1 MKVLTRVSSVLT
13 ACGGALSHR
22 RKPRYVYL
30 LAFFLPILVMA
41 VLWAIHR
48 VAPFGSK
55 MILAHD
61 QWHQYYPFYLD
72 LRRRLL
78 AGDSL
83 LHSWTTGMGTSYLPL
98 FAYYLASPLN
108 YIAAL
113 LPEDMAMLYYTF
125 TVLLRIG
132 LAGLFFA
139 YFLRKFT
146 DRSELI
152 ISVFSTMYALSA
164 FLMGYYW
171 NAIWLDTVAL
181 LPLVVLGTLS
191 LLRDRRCVL
200 YITSL
205 ALSIFC
211 SYYIG
216 FFVCLFVLLL
226 FIGYHIVEWDDLG
239 GFGARLLRIGVCSL
253 IAVGITAVLTVPTIL
268 GMQNT
273 SSAENKFPE
282 SNAMNMVTG
291 QTISA
296 QEAIRNASDG
306 ELADFYGFFG
316 TTPPEFD
323 EEKQVSVSWCG
334 PGDALTALRL
344 GYVGAFFDSF
354 DLPFE
359 GVKIVLSN
367 TGTLTAPTTMEGLPN
382 IFCGFSTLIMALLF
396 LFCKRISLRER
407 IVTVLLLLFFAL
419 SFLIRTLD
427 YLWHGMHFPNMLPY
441 RFSFLWCFMI
451 IWMAYRAYSQLDT
464 VRWWRVALTAI
475 PTVLILLCIVGGK
488 NEMRTQ
494 VVTFLVALAVIS
506 ILALFSLRKLKKE
519 HFALALCACMILEA
533 VAGAA
538 LGVNKVSVTDSSYY
552 PTQKEDTAA
561 IVARM
566 QEREADTVDL
576 WRAEVANKQTL
587 NDGTLLGYRG
597 VSVFSSAA
605 NARVS
610 KFLQT
615 LGLAASVPGNRY
627 AYQEA
632 DPFTNLLLGVK
643 YLIDRNGRFTDPTY
657 FEQVDQQGQVLLL
670 ENKYY
675 LPLGF
680 QVGDAALDYSVEDT
694 SALPYDRLNRLF
706 RQMTGIEDTLFTAL
720 TPAEIRAMGTAGISY
735 KTGSTFG
742 ATAEKADEENCA
754 EVRIVMP
761 SDGHLCFYSKSTNS
775 SDLVV
780 FVNGERQYTYSDKYG
795 YNRYMGYFKA
805 GDEISVRYRPTEDK
819 TSHCTVGAALFRAEV
834 FRRGYEKLKQTGMM
848 TTLVSDTEIEGAV
861 RVQEPGLLYTSIP
874 YDNGWS
880 VTVDGEPVRI
890 TPVGD
895 AMIAFHLEPGLHA
908 VTIRFEAPGF
918 DLGWRITLVSIA
930 AFLVVL
936 ILSLLARFTR
946 PPIVK
951 VKMRLEDP
959 DGTGEG
965 VETLPT
971 PEQVPPGTE
980 GGSMPPLDVEQ
991 GRTPAAE
998 ALPQAARDELFGYA
1012 FDEAKQ
1018 DAAPDEDREPTTDL
1032 PDLSGLIAPNGQ
1044 EELPPAPQPASPAAE
1059 NDADSTGVFR
1069 PVSGQEPLPEGGS
1082 TGRFTLSGNEPAPAP
1097 AEEVYS
1103 KEELDRLLKGG

>member
-1 MKVLTRVSSVLT
+1 MNFMTSVSSGLRR
-13 ACGGALSHR
+13 CGGVFSHR

-30 LAFFLPILVMA
+30 LAFFLPIFVMG
-41 VLWAIHR
+41 VLWAIHK

-113 LPEDMAMLYYTF
+113 LPENLAMLYYTF

-152 ISVFSTMYALSA
+152 IAVFSTMYALSA

-191 LLRDRRCVL
+191 LLRDRRCIL

-205 ALSIFC
+205 TLAIFC

-216 FFVCLFVLLL
+216 FFVCLFVLLH

-253 IAVGITAVLTVPTIL
+253 IAVGITAVLTLPTIL
-268 GMQNT
+268 GMQST
-273 SSAENKFPE
+273 SSAENKFPD
-282 SNAMNMVTG
+282 SNAMNMVSG
-291 QTISA
+291 QTMSA
-296 QEAIRNASDG
+296 QEAVESASSG
-306 ELADFYGFFG
+306 ELAKLFEFFG
-316 TTPPEFD
+316 AKPPEF
-323 EEKQVSVSWCG
+323 EETKQVSVSWCG
-334 PGDALTALRL
+334 PGDAMTELRL
-344 GYVGAFFDSF
+344 GYLDAFFDSF

-367 TGTLTAPTTMEGLPN
+367 TGDLTAPTTMEGLPN

-407 IVTVLLLLFFAL
+407 IVTVALLLFFAL

-441 RFSFLWCFMI
+441 RFSFLWCFMV
-451 IWMAYRAYSQLDT
+451 IWMGYRAYSQLDT
-464 VRWWRVALTAI
+464 VRWWRVVLTAV
-475 PTVLILLCIVGGK
+475 PTALILLCILGGETEK
-488 NEMRTQ
+488 RTQ
-494 VVTFLVALAVIS
+494 IVTCLVAAFVLAM
-506 ILALFSLRKLKKE
+506 LLLFSLKMIQKE
-519 HFALALCACMILEA
+519 HLALGLCLCMILEA
-533 VAGAA
+533 AAGAA

-680 QVGDAALDYSVEDT
+680 QVNDAALDYNVDDT
-694 SALPYDRLNRLF
+694 AALPFERLNRLF
-706 RQMTGIEDTLFTAL
+706 RQMTGLEETLFT
-720 TPAEIRAMGTAGISY
+720 TFTTDGVEAMGSARITY
-735 KTGSTFG
+735 QTGSTFG
-742 ATAEKADEENCA
+742 ATAENADEENCA
-754 EVRIVMP
+754 VYRITMP
-761 SDGHLCFYSKSTNS
+761 SDGHLCFYSKSSNT

-780 FVNGERQYTYSDKYG
+780 FLNGERQYTYSDKYG
-795 YNRYMGYFKA
+795 YNRYMGRFNA
-805 GDEISVRYRPTEDK
+805 GDEITLRYRPNANK
-819 TSHCTVGAALFRAEV
+819 TAHCTVGAALFRDDV
-834 FRRGYEKLKQTGMM
+834 FRRGYERLKQNTML

-861 RVQEPGLLYTSIP
+861 RMQEAGLIYTSIP
-874 YDNGWS
+874 YDDGWT
-880 VTVDGEPVRI
+880 VTVDGESVRI

-895 AMIAFHLEPGLHA
+895 AMIAFRVEPGLHA
-908 VTIRFEAPGF
+908 VSIRFEAPGF
-918 DLGWRITLVSIA
+918 ELGWRITLVSIA
-930 AFLVVL
+930 AFLVLL
-936 ILSLLARFTR
+936 ILSLLARFAR

-951 VKMRLEDP
+951 VKMALEDP
-959 DGTGEG
+959 DGKREG
-965 VETLPT
+965 IESLPA
-971 PEQVPPGTE
+971 PEKPIPGVE
-980 GGSMPPLDVEQ
+980 GGSMPPLEP
-991 GRTPAAE
+991 GRPASRE
-998 ALPQAARDELFGYA
+998 DLPQAARDELFGYA
-1012 FDEAKQ
+1012 YDEAKQ

-1032 PDLSGLIAPNGQ
+1032 PDLSGLIAPNGR
-1044 EELPPAPQPASPAAE
+1044 EELPPAPQPAPPAAE
-1059 NDADSTGVFR
+1059 NDGDSTGVFR
-1069 PVSGQEPLPEGGS
+1069 PVSGQGPLPEGGS
-1082 TGRFTLSGNEPAPAP
+1082 TGRFTLSGNEPAPAA

-1103 KEELDRLLKGG
+1103 REELDRLLKGG